1 MSERTVEKL
10 ILAAVIFA
18 AILLINCWI
27 FGDFT
32 LISAEE
38 DAGLIPCAGG
48 GYCR

>member
-1 MSERTVEKL
+1 MSERSIKKL

-18 AILLINCWI
+18 AILLINYWI
-27 FGDFT
+27 FGDFV
-32 LISAEE
+32 LIPAEE